1 MVWCV
6 MWWTNWPFIECT
18 KKVMFVRKL
27 VQPFSHLNVNVI
39 VGCIINM
46 LKMLHAYYAI
56 FSFSHLKLAYWCWSY
71 WGMGYRSCEVL
82 TYLICCCSF
91 FERNLLQVLVVIMNV
106 LLVVNELLLPLM
118 LIWHNMTSSHPTTI
132 TIGGTYGECKVLE
145 PLD

>member
-1 MVWCV
+1 MAWYV

-46 LKMLHAYYAI
+46 FKMLHAHYAI
-56 FSFSHLKLAYWCWSY
+56 FSFSHLVLAYWCWSY
-71 WGMGYRSCEVL
+71 WGMGHRSCEIL
-82 TYLICCCSF
+82 TYLICYCSF
-91 FERNLLQVLVVIMNV
+91 CEVNMLQMLEVIMNM
-106 LLVVNELLLPLM
+106 LLLVNELLLPFM
-118 LIWHNMTSSHPTTI
+118 LIWHNMTSSHPRTTTI
-132 TIGGTYGECKVLE
+132 GITYGECRVVE